1 LVKRLQIYKFQMTLD
16 PNKLKADIL
25 SDMRVELSDEFDRN
39 FERKGFFSD
48 KWKPRAHDYSRG
60 SLLLVSSAMRRSAQ
74 GKVSGNGVRFSSS
87 LPYTTLHNEGGKIT
101 VTAKMKRFFWA
112 KFKGTGDDAWRR
124 MALMKVGKVITMP
137 ERRFIGDG
145 PETQRII
152 REAIDRNLK
161 QFNIQLTD
169 FLRQ

>member
-1 LVKRLQIYKFQMTLD
+1 MNLD
-16 PNKLKADIL
+16 PQKLKADIL

-39 FERKGFFSD
+39 FERKAFFSD
-48 KWKPRAHDYSRG
+48 KWKPRAHDYPRG
-60 SLLLVSSAMRRSAQ
+60 SLLMVSSALRRSIKGGAETLED
-74 GKVSGNGVRFSSS
+74 GVRFSSAV
-87 LPYTTLHNEGGKIT
+87 PYASIHNEGGKIT
-101 VTAKMKRFFWA
+101 VTAKMKRYFWA
-112 KFKGTGDDAWRR
+112 KFMKTKDEAWRR

-152 REAIDRNLK
+152 RGVIDDNLK
-161 QFNIQLTD
+161 RFNLELTE